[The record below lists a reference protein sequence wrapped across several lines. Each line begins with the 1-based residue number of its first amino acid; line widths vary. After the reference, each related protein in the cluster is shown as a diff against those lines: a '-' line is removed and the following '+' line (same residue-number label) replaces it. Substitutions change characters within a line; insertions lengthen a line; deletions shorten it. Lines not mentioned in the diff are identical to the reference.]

1 MNVKYNYKL
10 SMIGNKVKVDIKDFK
25 NILIYGM
32 EMGNFD
38 TNQTLFDLLPINAN
52 YVISGNCKL
61 VGVGGSID
69 FGIMLLDGRGS
80 EISVKSKTQ
89 GYNFAVFYF

>member
-10 SMIGNKVKVDIKDFK
+10 SMISNKVKVDIKDSK
-25 NILIYGM
+25 NVLIYGM

-38 TNQTLFDLLPINAN
+38 TNQTLFDLLPIDTN

-61 VGVGGSID
+61 VGAGGSID
-69 FGIMLLDGRGS
+69 FGIMFLDGRGS
-80 EISVKSKTQ
+80 GISVKSRTQ
-89 GYNFAVFYF
+89 GYNFAILYS